1 MKKTFATLLILTL
14 VASVCGMLF
23 ASAVDPVEE
32 LKAKLEALVGADA
45 TNAAYDWVIDME
57 ADDNGLVTVKLT
69 VDVVDGKEIC
79 YVYGDFYYDPA
90 ALTLLNVVADNDADF
105 GMVDC
110 LTSAPSA
117 SYENFSVVKPG
128 ASGVIELNVFN
139 ADENAKGLTGSDSLV
154 LTLKFRL
161 ADGVTMTGVY
171 IPTASVEGG
180 EYTYLEDTYLED
192 LGPTYLSAVNGNGAY
207 DYIYIEEE
215 EESSDVSSAAPST
228 PEESSE
234 EPSDESSN
242 VPSQPEDSS
251 DESSNVP
258 SQPEDSS
265 EEPDVPSQPEDSS
278 EEPDVPSQP
287 EDSSEEPDVPSQP
300 DESSDV
306 PSQPEESSEEP
317 DESSDVP
324 SQPDESS
331 EESSVASSEASSETE
346 SSEPPKPGDSGV
358 LLFAILGLLAIA
370 GAAIAIKARR

>member
-45 TNAAYDWVIDME
+45 TDAAYDWVIDME

-69 VDVVDGKEIC
+69 VDVVDGREIC
-79 YVYGDFYYDPA
+79 YVYGDFHYDPA

-128 ASGVIELNVFN
+128 VSGVIELNVFN

-154 LTLKFRL
+154 LTLTFRL
-161 ADGVTMTGVY
+161 ADGVTLTGVY

-207 DYIYIEEE
+207 DYIYIEEDE
-215 EESSDVSSAAPST
+215 ETSDVSSEATST
-228 PEESSE
+228 PDETS
-234 EPSDESSN
+234 EPS
-242 VPSQPEDSS
+242 
-251 DESSNVP
+251 
-258 SQPEDSS
+258 
-265 EEPDVPSQPEDSS
+265 
-278 EEPDVPSQP
+278 
-287 EDSSEEPDVPSQP
+287 

-306 PSQPEESSEEP
+306 PSQPDESSEEP

-331 EESSVASSEASSETE
+331 EESSVASSEASSEAE
-346 SSEPPKPGDSGV
+346 SSESPKPGDSGV